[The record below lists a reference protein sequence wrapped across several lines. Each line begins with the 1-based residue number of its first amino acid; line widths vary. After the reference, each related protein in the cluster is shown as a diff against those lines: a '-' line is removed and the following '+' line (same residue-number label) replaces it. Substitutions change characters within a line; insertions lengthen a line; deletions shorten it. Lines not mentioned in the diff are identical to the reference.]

1 MSHDLGSWA
10 SEIEAARAYDAG
22 VRAHVPRSTWNLNF
36 PSVRS
41 VPSALKHRGLVRM
54 RPPSKDG
61 ARSAESHADV
71 ATRVVGL
78 SQRKRQ
84 RRSDSFSAGRGGRAA
99 ATAPYVEWSHFTANL
114 SDAHDVA
121 VHATA
126 ATLRAGA
133 KVLESLGRLD
143 PTAQCASV

>member
-22 VRAHVPRSTWNLNF
+22 VRAHVPRSMWNLNF

-61 ARSAESHADV
+61 ARSGESRADA
-71 ATRVVGL
+71 ATRVGL

-84 RRSDSFSAGRGGRAA
+84 RRSDSSSAGRGGRAA
-99 ATAPYVEWSHFTANL
+99 ATAPYVERSHFIANL
-114 SDAHDVA
+114 RDAHDGA

-126 ATLRAGA
+126 ATLRTGA

-143 PTAQCASV
+143 PAAQ